1 MPATTG
7 AFSHLLAPGV
17 RNVFFMYKKDHPS
30 EYEKIFLVENSTKYY
45 EENLEIAALGVMPQK
60 QQGSP
65 ILYQD
70 MIQGG
75 IKKFIHATYGLGF
88 RATEEVMEDDLYG
101 VIKKNARALK
111 RSALVAREVVAF
123 GVLNRAFT
131 TEYGFPKNG
140 ANEPLISTSHTL
152 LGGGT
157 GANRPTT
164 DVDISQAAL
173 EAALLQFDLYVDERG
188 MPIDIEPKYI
198 LTHPSQQFMVQ
209 ELLTSDLRPYTANN
223 ETNVLKGRLT
233 AMTSRYLDDP
243 DAWYILSEKSE
254 DGLVFFNRRALTLQN
269 GDDFDTGDAKFKA
282 TQRFSAGCSEW
293 RCLYGSSGGP

>member
-17 RNVFFMYKKDHPS
+17 RNVFFMYKKDAES
-30 EYEKIFLVENSTKYY
+30 EYESVFMTDKSSRNY

-75 IKKFIHATYGLGF
+75 IKKFTHATYGLGF

-123 GVLNRAFT
+123 SVLNRAFT

-140 ANEPLISTSHTL
+140 VNEPLISVSHTL

-164 DVDISQAAL
+164 DVDVSSASL
-173 EAALLQFDLYVDERG
+173 EAALLAFNLYVDDRS
-188 MPIDIEPKYI
+188 MPVNIEAEYL
-198 LTHPSQQFMVQ
+198 LTHPSQQFLVQ
-209 ELLTSDLRPYTANN
+209 ELLTSDQRPYTANN
-223 ETNVLKGRLT
+223 EVNVLKGRLK
-233 AMTSRYLDDP
+233 AKQSRYLDDP
-243 DAWYILSEKSE
+243 DAWFVLAEKSE
-254 DGLVFFNRRALTLQN
+254 DGLVFFTRRPLTLQN

-293 RCLYGSSGGP
+293 RTLYGSSGGP

>member
-17 RNVFFMYKKDHPS
+17 RNVFFMYKKDAES
-30 EYEKIFLVENSTKYY
+30 EYGKIFMTETSSRNY

-88 RATEEVMEDDLYG
+88 RATEEVMEDDQYN
-101 VIKKNARALK
+101 VIKKNGRALK

-123 GVLNRAFT
+123 GVLNRSFT

-140 ANEPLISTSHTL
+140 VNEPLVSVTHTL

-157 GANRPTT
+157 GSNRPTT
-164 DVDISQAAL
+164 DVDVSQASL
-173 EAALLQFDLYVDERG
+173 EAAILNFNLLVDDRG
-188 MPIDIEPKYI
+188 MPLDIEPKYL
-198 LTHPSQQFMVQ
+198 LTHPSQQFLVQ
-209 ELLTSDLRPYTANN
+209 ELLTSDQRPYTANN
-223 ETNVLKGRLT
+223 EPNVLKGRLT
-233 AMTSRYLDDP
+233 AMTSRYLEDP
-243 DAWYILSEKSE
+243 DAWFVISDKSE
-254 DGLVFFNRRALTLQN
+254 DGLVFFMRRPLTLQN

>member
-7 AFSHLLAPGV
+7 AFSHLLAPGI
-17 RNVFFMYKKDHPS
+17 RNVFFMYKKDAPS
-30 EYEKIFLVENSTKYY
+30 EYEKIFTVDKSTKHY
-45 EENLEIAALGVMPQK
+45 EENLELAALGIMPQK

-101 VIKKNARALK
+101 QLKKNARALK
-111 RSALVAREVVAF
+111 RSALVAREVVSF

-140 ANEPLISTSHTL
+140 VNEPLISTSHTL

-157 GANRPTT
+157 GSNRPST

-173 EAALLQFDLYVDERG
+173 EAALTAFKLYVDDRG
-188 MPIDIEPKYI
+188 MPIVVEPKY
-198 LTHPSQQFMVQ
+198 LLVHPSQQFMVQ
-209 ELLTSDLRPYTANN
+209 EILTSDLRPYTANN
-223 ETNVLKGRLT
+223 EVNVLKGMLES
-233 AMTSRYLDDP
+233 MTSRYLDDP
-243 DAWYILSEKSE
+243 DAWYIISEKNE
-254 DGLVFFNRRALTLQN
+254 DGLVFFERRALTLQN

-293 RCLYGSSGGP
+293 RNLYGSTGA

>member
-17 RNVFFMYKKDHPS
+17 RNTFFMYKKDAPT
-30 EYEKIFLVENSTKYY
+30 EYEKIFLVDKSNKNY

-65 ILYQD
+65 ILYQE

-101 VIKKNARALK
+101 VIKKNAKALK
-111 RSALVAREVVAF
+111 RSALVAREVVSF

-140 ANEPLISTSHTL
+140 VNEALISTAHTL

-157 GANRPTT
+157 GANRPST
-164 DVDISQAAL
+164 DLDISQAAL
-173 EAALLQFDLYVDERG
+173 EAALIAFNLYVDDRS
-188 MPIDIEPKYI
+188 MPIEVEPKYI
-198 LTHPSQQFMVQ
+198 LTHPSQQFLVQ
-209 ELLTSDLRPYTANN
+209 ELLTSDHRPYTANN
-223 ETNVLKGRLT
+223 EVNVLKGMLT
-233 AMTSRYLDDP
+233 AMTSRYLDDA
-243 DAWYILSEKSE
+243 DAWFVLSDKNE
-254 DGLVFFNRRALTLQN
+254 DGLVFFERRALTLQN

-293 RCLYGSSGGP
+293 RNLYGSTGV